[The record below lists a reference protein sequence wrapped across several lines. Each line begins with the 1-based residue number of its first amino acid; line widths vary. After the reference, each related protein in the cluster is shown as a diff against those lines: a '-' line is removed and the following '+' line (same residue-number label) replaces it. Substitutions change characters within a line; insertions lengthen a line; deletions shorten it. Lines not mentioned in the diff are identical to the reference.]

1 VSTGYDEAE
10 LQRLLAEDVGTTEL
24 GIEVACREGSLVL
37 MGEVESAER
46 RDAIAAKVAEFMP
59 GADVRND
66 IAITRTQAP
75 ADVEVLS

>member
-10 LQRLLAEDVGTTEL
+10 LQRLLAEDAGTTEL

-37 MGEVESAER
+37 MGEVESVER

>member
-10 LQRLLAEDVGTTEL
+10 LQRLLAEDAGTTEL
-24 GIEVACREGSLVL
+24 GIEVTCREGSLVL
-37 MGEVESAER
+37 MGEVESTER

-66 IAITRTQAP
+66 IAITRTHAP